1 MSEQNKEFIN
11 YFVWVSLVVFVIRCI
26 LSKVTSIVDFTVYD
40 LYGYAGEAIAFSTV
54 IMTLYEK
61 IFWKFNP
68 LEKTPI
74 LKKKYKG
81 TFISTYD
88 GIERDAV
95 LEIKQTLLS
104 VSVAFTSGE
113 SKSKSITASVD
124 KVLDEWQ
131 LTYCYLNVPQANV
144 RERSAMHYGTAML
157 CVENPEELKGQY
169 FSDRKTTG
177 DMKFYVED
185 V

>member
-104 VSVAFTSGE
+104 VSVAFTS
-113 SKSKSITASVD
+113 
-124 KVLDEWQ
+124 
-131 LTYCYLNVPQANV
+131 
-144 RERSAMHYGTAML
+144 RS
-157 CVENPEELKGQY
+157 NNN
-169 FSDRKTTG
+169 
-177 DMKFYVED
+177 
-185 V
+185 